1 MVMEKPSA
9 HNVAR
14 EFVRQ
19 YYTLLHQAPQYLHR
33 FYSANSSFLHGGM
46 EKAGQ
51 EQPAICGQEQIHQ
64 RIMDLKFT
72 NCRAKI
78 FLVDSQASVG
88 NGIVVQVS
96 GELSNDNG
104 PMRRFMQTF
113 VLVEQEPRKYYV
125 HNDIFRYQDEVFEND
140 GQESNEIHS
149 VEAVE
154 EAGDVQEEGYYA
166 ENVPD
171 GVEVQAAPMSN
182 GSAHLEEEEEHKE
195 EEKTEPEPVEVET
208 TPEPQQTEEKTSQ
221 PESAAKPTWADMAGK
236 NTIVKTATP
245 AATTTVPPKTEPKP
259 VEQPQRAPRRERGR
273 PSLSQSER
281 ETSRSGGVESDSE
294 VRSTR
299 RFQDSHQVFVGNLA
313 HDTTEDELREYFTRY
328 GSVEEVRIIQNNKKT
343 KDEQEAPNYGFIV
356 FKEVGSVAAVL
367 NKRGQLTIRG
377 DRRLNV
383 EEKKPRDG
391 AKVPSGSMGRSG
403 LNRPGAAP
411 RGMSGPGAG
420 RRGMPTRPG
429 GDKGNFSSR
438 GGSFARRN

>member
-64 RIMDLKFT
+64 RIMDLKFS

-149 VEAVE
+149 VEAGE

-166 ENVPD
+166 EPVSE
-171 GVEVQAAPMSN
+171 GVEVQPAPMRCVFS
-182 GSAHLEEEEEHKE
+182 
-195 EEKTEPEPVEVET
+195 T
-208 TPEPQQTEEKTSQ
+208 TWFFFRY
-221 PESAAKPTWADMAGK
+221 AVNLMM
-236 NTIVKTATP
+236 
-245 AATTTVPPKTEPKP
+245 
-259 VEQPQRAPRRERGR
+259 
-273 PSLSQSER
+273 
-281 ETSRSGGVESDSE
+281 
-294 VRSTR
+294 
-299 RFQDSHQVFVGNLA
+299 FVIC
-313 HDTTEDELREYFTRY
+313 
-328 GSVEEVRIIQNNKKT
+328 V
-343 KDEQEAPNYGFIV
+343 
-356 FKEVGSVAAVL
+356 
-367 NKRGQLTIRG
+367 
-377 DRRLNV
+377 
-383 EEKKPRDG
+383 
-391 AKVPSGSMGRSG
+391 
-403 LNRPGAAP
+403 
-411 RGMSGPGAG
+411 
-420 RRGMPTRPG
+420 
-429 GDKGNFSSR
+429 
-438 GGSFARRN
+438 